1 MRRER
6 EPLPQNPNW
15 IVIPFLNNWEMTR
28 DTVLDS
34 LSQWTEGRRPNIMLV
49 DNGSEPGVNLQA
61 QWWVAAA
68 RDLLLDV
75 DVLLTSYPG
84 HGVTLSVAWN
94 LALWQIW
101 EFGGER
107 VLVVNNDIRMH
118 EEMFKKLS
126 SIQAQ
131 TRALFVSGVNN
142 GKVPNHLQPFDG
154 NHGGPD
160 FSCFLIT
167 KECHAKYPFDPRF
180 TFAGDWDQHRRM
192 IVGGDGDRIFGS
204 NMPYLHIGEGSQ
216 TLKRMRE
223 TDPVRAQQIAE
234 TADQHRALYREKW
247 GGTFGQETL
256 VKPKWEV
263 EV

>member
-1 MRRER
+1 
-6 EPLPQNPNW
+6 
-15 IVIPFLNNWEMTR
+15 LNNWEMTR

-34 LSQWTEGRRPNIMLV
+34 LAQWTEGRRPNILLV
-49 DNGSEPGVNLQA
+49 DNGSVTSRTSGGDLDDPRDRFVSDSETA
-61 QWWVAAA
+61 AHWVAAA

-75 DVLLTSYPG
+75 DIVLTAHPAPG
-84 HGVTLSVAWN
+84 ITLNAAWN
-94 LALWQIW
+94 LALWTIW

-107 VLVVNNDIRMH
+107 ALVVNNDIRMH

-142 GKVPNHLQPFDG
+142 GGFPNQLPEFDG

-204 NMPYLHIGEGSQ
+204 NIPYLHIGEGSQ